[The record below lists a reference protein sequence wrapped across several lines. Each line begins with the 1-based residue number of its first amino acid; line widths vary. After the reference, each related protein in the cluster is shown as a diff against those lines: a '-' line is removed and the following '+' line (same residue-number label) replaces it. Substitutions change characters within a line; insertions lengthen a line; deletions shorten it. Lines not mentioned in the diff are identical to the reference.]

1 MSYRDELW
9 TTLCDSVE
17 FLKIMLMLMILFGL
31 LTLYSLVFGE
41 PGTGPYA
48 LALINFAIAIVAIGG
63 LIFLYWRCTQRPEAY

>member
-9 TTLCDSVE
+9 TTLCDAE
-17 FLKIMLMLMILFGL
+17 ELLKLMLMLMILFGL

-48 LALINFAIAIVAIGG
+48 LAVINFGIAIVAIAG
-63 LIFLYWRCTQRPEAY
+63 LLVLFWRCQQRPEAY